1 MVVQIILL
9 THALI
14 QSNTSALLG
23 FGVVALGFL
32 LLIGSVAWLR
42 RRQAARKHE
51 QSRLSELASLSSLGN
66 AIATAPLEL
75 EEIAEVA
82 YLEAARILET
92 DFFQLGVFEG
102 DTFRTLL
109 WVQDNQRVEN
119 RTFVLE
125 TDNMGITGWIRDSH
139 HPLLV
144 TDFEAE
150 RESLPALPSYQS
162 SHPPRSGIFIPLIVE
177 DDVIGLISI
186 QNRKPGAFSKSHLH
200 RLTILANFL
209 ASSLALIG
217 VQREI
222 DEFTLQNL
230 LLQET
235 SRRLISL
242 QPLGDR
248 LEQVAPIILQA
259 LDYQAVHL
267 YEYFEGALTL
277 RASASFSTAAQ
288 DEKLPPISSIVHRAV
303 EEGRTLLE
311 DPDESTETTTHTHR
325 AEIAIPL
332 KVEDRVLGILD
343 IHYASGQRLPPKH
356 LALTEMLA
364 SQIAIAILE
373 ARNYAIQQE
382 EAWIT
387 TVLLEVARHAA
398 QPGDPEIALQ
408 AVLQLISLLTDV
420 RWSVLLLPSEHDG
433 VLRVGPITGLRR
445 QKQEAIRAIRISPK
459 ALDISPPYRDDGSIQ
474 RIPLP
479 AELTELLQSQEA
491 LAILLSDGS
500 SLLGVLLLEAQELS
514 GRRLSLIV
522 GIARQISLR
531 LENTR
536 LIEEAAARR
545 SLENELAMARDIQAS
560 FLPDSLPT
568 HPDWEIGI
576 QWSAAREVGGDF
588 YDIIILPEGPHG
600 PRWGFAVADV
610 ADKGIPA
617 ALYMALC
624 RTLLKTVAI
633 NHIEP
638 DQTLQRVNNLLFAD
652 SNAELFVSVFYG
664 VLEPEIGVLTYA
676 NAGHNP
682 PLLFTPEQP
691 AHQIREHGMVLGVRM
706 DEVYANSSLTL
717 EPGQLLVWYT
727 DGVTEAQRDAKE
739 LFGLHRLENL
749 VLGLKDWQA
758 QLVADKIADRVSSF
772 TGSPY
777 LSDDMTVVTLRNV
790 KERTNPI

>member
-1 MVVQIILL
+1 MVVQKHFL
-9 THALI
+9 THSLI
-14 QSNTSALLG
+14 QSETSTLLA
-23 FGVVALGFL
+23 FGVVSLGL
-32 LLIGSVAWLR
+32 LFLIGCVAWFIR
-42 RRQAARKHE
+42 RRAARVQME
-51 QSRLSELASLSSLGN
+51 SNLSELASLSSLGN
-66 AIATAPLEL
+66 AISTAPLEL
-75 EEIAEVA
+75 EELAEIT

-102 DTFRTLL
+102 DTYRTLL
-109 WVQDNQRVEN
+109 WVQDNQRVDN
-119 RTFVLE
+119 QTFTLE
-125 TDNMGITGWIRDSH
+125 THNVGITGWIRDSRR
-139 HPLLV
+139 PLLIS
-144 TDFEAE
+144 DFEAE
-150 RESLPALPSYQS
+150 RDSLPALPSYQS
-162 SHPPRSGIFIPLIVE
+162 KRPPRAGIFVPLIVE

-186 QNRKPGAFSKSHLH
+186 QNRRPGAFSQNHLH
-200 RLTILANFL
+200 RLTILANYL
-209 ASSLALIG
+209 ASSLALIN
-217 VQREI
+217 VQSEI
-222 DEFTLQNL
+222 KQFTLQNL

-242 QPLGDR
+242 QPLSER
-248 LEQVAPIILQA
+248 LEQVAPIILQT
-259 LDYQAVHL
+259 LNYQAVNL
-267 YEYFEGALTL
+267 YEYFEGNLIL
-277 RASASFSTAAQ
+277 RASASYSTAKSG
-288 DEKLPPISSIVHRAV
+288 EELPPVSPIVHRAV
-303 EEGRTLLE
+303 EEGRALLE
-311 DPDESTETTTHTHR
+311 DPDEPIEPTTHEHHV
-325 AEIAIPL
+325 EIAIPL

-343 IHYASGQRLPPKH
+343 IHYASGKRLHPKH

-373 ARNYAIQQE
+373 ARNYSIQQE

-387 TVLLEVARHAA
+387 TVLLEVAQHAA

-420 RWSVLLLPSEHDG
+420 RWSVLLLPSEQDDL
-433 VLRVGPITGLRR
+433 LRVGPITGLRR
-445 QKQEAIRAIRISPK
+445 QKQEEIRTIRISPK
-459 ALDISPPYRDDGSIQ
+459 ELDISQPYREDGIFQ
-474 RIPLP
+474 HVPLP
-479 AELTELLQSQEA
+479 AALAELLLSQKA

-500 SLLGVLLLEAQELS
+500 SLLGILLLEEQELS

-560 FLPDSLPT
+560 FLPKRLPA

-600 PRWGFAVADV
+600 PRWGFVVADV

-617 ALYMALC
+617 ALYMALS
-624 RTLLKTVAI
+624 RTLIKSVAMSR
-633 NHIEP
+633 IEP
-638 DQTLQRVNNLLFAD
+638 GQTLQRVNNLLFAD
-652 SNAELFVSVFYG
+652 SNADLFVSVFYG

-691 AHQIREHGMVLGVRM
+691 AHLLREHGMVLGVRM
-706 DEVYANSSLTL
+706 DEVYTDFSLTV

-749 VLGLKDWQA
+749 VLGLKNWQA
-758 QLVADKIADRVSSF
+758 QFVADKIASRVSSF
-772 TGSPY
+772 MGSPF

-790 KERTNPI
+790 KERSNLL